1 MKKYIK
7 SIIIISLLTSFF
19 GCSKPLTTALFMQSK
34 RVEIYLPTAKE
45 EKGQSSIIAE
55 NVTYKQKIDTIKPES
70 KKTDDTKSDG
80 VKSVDLQEVVITSNR
95 PKIKISN
102 IRNGKIT
109 LNFLMSVPEVF
120 MSDRYRVSVY
130 PKLINGDSVTNMN
143 PVVFIGS
150 EFKKKQ
156 DKELVAFKSKDSLTV
171 SKSSY
176 DSVFF
181 DNKKHGKF
189 MGHLQ
194 KKYLRDYYS
203 RYNKMK
209 DYIRWNNI
217 MQDRY
222 MYFNALKEGRYNQA
236 RADKA
241 LNVLDDIY
249 SAVIAKKDTTKLSLK
264 YNEIVSKEYTDSV
277 KNIYSR
283 NITKDIVPERFKKI
297 YCQYP
302 SMDSIT
308 NLSTTELD
316 SLKIAKH
323 TYKYVDIAKNEQFGK
338 NKDRIIAGMSFR
350 AIEPVKQRID
360 IEPKKAKTIMYTE
373 DIPVTENLSKNLKV
387 VVETKVLATDLS
399 TWQQNSI
406 DTLSFVVTGLN
417 DLADTTMLEAYK
429 YNQQYYDDYKAGL
442 ERLKVRDYTGALTIL
457 RFYPDYNASVCLVA
471 LGMNDKA
478 LELLNKIPETGKSL
492 YLKSIVLVR
501 LNRMEDAKKALEDAC
516 RKESFLGYKADIE
529 PELSKLFE
537 DEDFS
542 RKIQNIADG
551 IDF

>member
-7 SIIIISLLTSFF
+7 SIVIISLLTSFF

-45 EKGQSSIIAE
+45 EKNQSSVIAE
-55 NVTYKQKIDTIKPES
+55 NVTYKQKIDTIKPENNNSENS
-70 KKTDDTKSDG
+70 KQDGIKSLN
-80 VKSVDLQEVVITSNR
+80 LQEVVITSNR

-109 LNFLMSVPEVF
+109 LNFLMSIPEVF
-120 MSDRYRVSVY
+120 MNDKYRVSVY
-130 PKLINGDSVTNMN
+130 PKLINGDSVMDMN
-143 PVVFIGS
+143 PIVFIGS

-156 DKELVAFKSKDSLTV
+156 DKEYAKIKIEDSLTV
-171 SKSSY
+171 AKMKY

-181 DNKKHGKF
+181 CNKKHSYF
-189 MGHLQ
+189 MSHLQ
-194 KKYLRDYYS
+194 KRYLRDYYK
-203 RYNKMK
+203 RYDKMK
-209 DYIRWNNI
+209 DYIRWNSI
-217 MQDRY
+217 MQERF
-222 MYFNALKEGRYNQA
+222 MHFNALYEGRYNQ
-236 RADKA
+236 RNADKA
-241 LNVLDDIY
+241 LDVLDDIY
-249 SAVIAKKDTTKLSLK
+249 NAMIAKKDTTKLSLK
-264 YNEIVSKEYTDSV
+264 YKEISSKEYTDSV

-283 NITKDIVPERFKKI
+283 KITRDIVPERFLDI
-297 YCQYP
+297 YCEYP
-302 SMDSIT
+302 STDSIK
-308 NLSTTELD
+308 NFSTTELD
-316 SLKIAKH
+316 SIKIAKQL
-323 TYKYVDIAKNEQFGK
+323 YDYVAIAKNEQFNNNREK
-338 NKDRIIAGMSFR
+338 IIESIRFKRIDSIKEMIN
-350 AIEPVKQRID
+350 IEPYKSKV
-360 IEPKKAKTIMYTE
+360 IMYSE
-373 DIPVTENLSKNLKV
+373 DVPVTESLSKNLKLV
-387 VVETKVLATDLS
+387 IDTKVMATDLS
-399 TWQQNSI
+399 TWKQKGI
-406 DTLSFVVTGLN
+406 DTLSFIVTGLN

-501 LNRMEDAKKALEDAC
+501 LNRIDEAKKALEDAC

-542 RKIQNIADG
+542 SKIQNIADG